1 MTETQATYEARRH
14 CKNCGLRVDGI
25 CTLKEAEQI
34 ECLSG
39 DERTHWRLKIESVN
53 PGTGHART
61 CRCDTCLEYWER
73 QQVEPDRV
81 PQPPCDLCRHDR
93 DKDIGPCLKCDAG
106 NDQFTPIHDPDSP
119 MVGMEEYLNRA
130 PKNTALENKPKP
142 SLIPFD
148 ICIEYDEPA
157 YQEGLIKYYRESWRK
172 GFPIS
177 EMYDAAVRHL
187 EQFFYHMQDYDPDAE
202 KLGIKKHHLAGARF
216 SIACMLQTLRDH
228 PEMDDRGKLFGKK
241 EGDNR

>member
-1 MTETQATYEARRH
+1 
-14 CKNCGLRVDGI
+14 
-25 CTLKEAEQI
+25 
-34 ECLSG
+34 
-39 DERTHWRLKIESVN
+39 
-53 PGTGHART
+53 
-61 CRCDTCLEYWER
+61 
-73 QQVEPDRV
+73 
-81 PQPPCDLCRHDR
+81 
-93 DKDIGPCLKCDAG
+93 
-106 NDQFTPIHDPDSP
+106 

-187 EQFFYHMQDYDPDAE
+187 EQFFYHMQDYDPDAA